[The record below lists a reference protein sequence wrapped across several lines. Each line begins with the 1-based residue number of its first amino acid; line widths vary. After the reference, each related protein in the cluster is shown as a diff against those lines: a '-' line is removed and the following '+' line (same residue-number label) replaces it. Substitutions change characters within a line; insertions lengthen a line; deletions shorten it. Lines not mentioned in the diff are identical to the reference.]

1 VLNQFSNFA
10 DENLRGGGVFKNIVN
25 IGKELEMK
33 EVVIVNGSRTA
44 VGEFGGSLKGVNA
57 VDLGSLVI
65 KEALKRAGLRPSIDE
80 FSKSCRPTALGNFE
94 MTTINKKYYD
104 YDESLKPVYIDEVIM
119 GNVLQG
125 GQGQNVARQAS
136 IYAGIPEETNA
147 FTVNKICASGMKA
160 IALAA
165 QAIQAGNAE
174 IIVAGGMENMS
185 NAPFILPNARW
196 GYRMSMP
203 HSQITDLMV
212 YDGLYEIFNGYHMG
226 VTAENIAALYKISR
240 QEQDEF
246 SLRSHQ
252 RARAANASGA
262 VADEI
267 VSVVIPQKKGDPKI
281 FNVDERP
288 MDTSLEKMGKL
299 ATVFKK
305 DGTVTAGNAS
315 GINDGAAAVIVM
327 SAEKAKEL
335 KLEPLARIK
344 GFASGGV
351 DPAYMGLGPI
361 PATRKLFKQ
370 LNLTVKD
377 IDLFELNEAFASQ
390 ALACMKELEVDV
402 EKCNLNGGAV
412 SIGHP
417 IGCSGARI
425 TYTLAMQMKKKN
437 LKRGLASL
445 CIGGG
450 QGLSMILERV

>member
-1 VLNQFSNFA
+1 
-10 DENLRGGGVFKNIVN
+10 
-25 IGKELEMK
+25 MK
-33 EVVIVNGSRTA
+33 EAVIVSGARTA
-44 VGEFGGSLKGVNA
+44 VGEFGGSLKGVRT
-57 VDLGSLVI
+57 VDLGALVI
-65 KEALKRAGLRPSIDE
+65 KEALRRAGLRPSVNDLL
-80 FSKSCRPTALGNFE
+80 KSCRPDALGKFE
-94 MTTINKKYYD
+94 MTEINKKYFD

-119 GNVLQG
+119 GNVLQA

-147 FTVNKICASGMKA
+147 YTVNKVCASGLKA

-165 QAIQAGNAE
+165 QAIGSGNAD

-185 NAPFILPNARW
+185 NAPFAVPEARW

-203 HSQITDLMV
+203 YSQITDLMV

-226 VTAENIAALYKISR
+226 LTAENIAALYKISR
-240 QEQDEF
+240 GQQDEF

-252 RARAANASGA
+252 RARAANAAGA
-262 VADEI
+262 VVDEI
-267 VSVVIPQKKGDPKI
+267 VPVIVPQKKGEPKI
-281 FNVDERP
+281 FKVEERP
-288 MDTSLEKMGKL
+288 MDTSLEKMSKL
-299 ATVFKK
+299 PAVFKK

-315 GINDGAAAVIVM
+315 GINDAAAAVVIM

-335 KLEPLARIK
+335 KLEVLAKIK

-361 PATRKLFKQ
+361 PATRKLFHA
-370 LNLTVKD
+370 LNLTMKD
-377 IDLFELNEAFASQ
+377 IDLVELNEAFASQ
-390 ALACMKELEVDV
+390 SLACIKELGIDM
-402 EKCNLNGGAV
+402 EKCNLNGGGI

-450 QGLSMILERV
+450 QGMSIVLERV

>member
-65 KEALKRAGLRPSIDE
+65 KAALKRAGLRPSIDE
-80 FSKSCRPTALGNFE
+80 FSRSCRPTALGNFE

-335 KLEPLARIK
+335 KLEPLAKIK
-344 GFASGGV
+344 GYASGGV